1 MHQNIVRIL
10 IIDDDEDDFF
20 ITSELINRITPNRF
34 KIDWC
39 YRYKDAKELILSRQ
53 YDIYFIDY
61 YLGAKTG
68 LDLIREC
75 TSDSKLDE
83 PLVLLTGKGNP
94 SIDLESMQAG
104 AMDYLVKSELTEE
117 KLDRCIRYS
126 LERAKSLKALK
137 ANERRYRS
145 IFEQAKDCVFIADHE
160 LLLKDINDAGC
171 ALFNLTREGLL
182 NHTLYEFLPD
192 SELELIKS
200 KIQETGAIHG
210 VELEINTSDE
220 TTKDCILSLST
231 ETDFSGEKYL
241 LGVIHDIT
249 QRKRAQKATLQ
260 AEKLAA
266 TGRLIRTLAH
276 EVRNPLNNINL
287 SLEQIQLKED
297 DENQIYLDIIQRNS
311 KRIGDIITELLN
323 SSRPIEAE
331 MTKICLQ
338 ELMDESIQNA
348 IDRLT
353 LKKASLKVKYAGEPL
368 YIDADASK
376 LKIAFDNIIINAI
389 EALKE
394 NSDEPC
400 MLEINIFRKED
411 RNVVQIKDNGI
422 GMSKEHLANLFE
434 PYFTFKRNGMGLGL
448 ASSLNIL
455 QVHKAHVE
463 VDSAIN
469 KGTTFTLSFPEYN
482 EFGN

>member
-1 MHQNIVRIL
+1 MQQSTIQIL

-20 ITSELINRITPNRF
+20 ITSELINKISSTKF

-39 YRYKDAKELILSRQ
+39 YRYSDGIRQ
-53 YDIYFIDY
+53 IRDRKYDLYFIDY

-68 LDLIREC
+68 LDMIKEC
-75 TSDSKLDE
+75 TADGSLDE
-83 PLVLLTGKGNP
+83 PLVLLTGKGNQ

-137 ANERRYRS
+137 ANERKYRS
-145 IFEQAKDCVFIADHE
+145 IFEQAKDGVFIADSKMI
-160 LLLKDINDAGC
+160 LRDINDAGC
-171 ALFNLTREGLL
+171 SIFDFNRDEIINNSLYNFLSASDNMYIQEEIQKTGSINGWEMEVESREGG
-182 NHTLYEFLPD
+182 
-192 SELELIKS
+192 IK
-200 KIQETGAIHG
+200 E
-210 VELEINTSDE
+210 
-220 TTKDCILSLST
+220 CILSLST
-231 ETDFSGEKYL
+231 ETDFSGEQYII
-241 LGVIHDIT
+241 GVIHDIT

-287 SLEQIQLKED
+287 SLEQIQLKEED
-297 DENQIYLDIIQRNS
+297 DNIVYLDIIQRNS

-323 SSRPIEAE
+323 SSRPIEVE
-331 MTKICLQ
+331 MTKTCLQ

-353 LKKASLKVKYAGEPL
+353 LKKAGLKVKYASERL
-368 YIDADASK
+368 FIDADGQK

-389 EALKE
+389 EAMKE
-394 NSDEPC
+394 GSSEHS
-400 MLEINIFRKED
+400 MLEIYVFQNNGRNI
-411 RNVVQIKDNGI
+411 VQIKDNGT
-422 GMSKEHLANLFE
+422 GMSKEHLSNLFE

-455 QVHKAHVE
+455 QVHKAQVE
-463 VDSAIN
+463 VDSELN
-469 KGTTFTLSFPEYN
+469 KGTTFTLSFPDYSDS
-482 EFGN
+482 